1 MRCLRLLVLLVTV
14 AACGGNVAK
23 DAPGSA
29 GAGETAGTPAAAA
42 AGSASGGATS
52 VGGATP
58 SNSAGTNTVQLID
71 DADYGGSDNRAVP
84 PGSSAFFWSGHLG
97 NWFVTS
103 SDGATTDAHVD
114 TPDASADPTGK
125 AYHASGKQG
134 EGVDLWAQLNHPAG
148 SALDLG
154 AYSGISF
161 KARLSGATESLRVA
175 FSANGES
182 FVSERVFPNQRF
194 TATPDWQTFTLKF
207 ADVGLDAPAISSIDF
222 VVEPQR
228 GPFELWID
236 DAALLCAATC
246 P

>member
-1 MRCLRLLVLLVTV
+1 MRCIKLLVLLVTV

-29 GAGETAGTPAAAA
+29 GAGETAGTPAASA

-52 VGGATP
+52 VGGAMP
-58 SNSAGTNTVQLID
+58 SNNAGTNTVQLID
-71 DADYGGSDNRAVP
+71 DADHGGGGDPAVLP
-84 PGSSAFFWSGHLG
+84 SPSAFIWSGHLG

-103 SDGATTDAHVD
+103 SDGATSDAHVD
-114 TPDASADPTGK
+114 APDASADPTGK
-125 AYHASGKQG
+125 AWHVSGKQG
-134 EGVDLWAQLNHPAG
+134 EGVDLWAQLNHPVGGAV
-148 SALDLG
+148 DLS

-161 KARLSGATESLRVA
+161 KARLLGATESLRVA

-182 FVSERVFPNQRF
+182 FVSERVFPNQPF
-194 TATPDWQTFTLKF
+194 TATADWQTFTLPF
-207 ADVGLDAPAISSIDF
+207 ADAGIDSPAISSIDF

-236 DAALLCAATC
+236 DVALLCAATC